1 VSVDRE
7 PVERPSW
14 LLDEFA
20 SAGREN
26 VDPSNVAR
34 YDAKEDGGA
43 AAEVALL
50 KELGLGRES
59 VLVEIGSGTG
69 QFAIAVAPACA
80 RVIAVDVSAYSWL
93 LEPMILRSG
102 FTIEEA
108 VYSPDGLFA
117 KYVLRAV

>member
-26 VDPSNVAR
+26 VDPSHVAR

-59 VLVEIGSGTG
+59 VLVEIG
-69 QFAIAVAPACA
+69 
-80 RVIAVDVSAYSWL
+80 
-93 LEPMILRSG
+93 
-102 FTIEEA
+102 
-108 VYSPDGLFA
+108 
-117 KYVLRAV
+117 